1 VVTDSEVLTRANIA
15 EGSPFPGCPLSISV
29 LLRLS
34 DFAIQ
39 ENYKDLIGKE
49 METNPWTSGRMLAV
63 HRNSL
68 FMNVV
73 NVLLRIVGQ
82 EIGHDQRALDM
93 ATYGHLGTTPAIHRM
108 ALQRYGVLGLR
119 TRIRLGLKLLRR
131 YLSSST
137 CVQQVAGRYAK
148 YSFPVDDYSNCLP
161 LYNEIC
167 RRLSALSVVSSE
179 HLLASGQSSLTQTM
193 AFIALLN
200 GRKDWTLE
208 LSNEMTQLLSSI
220 NDVESAGVPVELK
233 DLAAAIARS
242 DYSAE
247 FVRQSSDQGRR
258 MLEEDRGAAGS
269 RFRDFLARHGHRG
282 IMEGDF
288 SWDPWAL
295 DPLPLISALQTM
307 VANPCALETPVRI
320 EMDTVSTS
328 GLQTNWFRRHLLAFL
343 IGRARAAVVDR
354 EKTKSLLIRTTHC
367 FRLAYR
373 RLGQLMVSDGK
384 IPDAGLVHFLTH
396 SELQQVISS
405 RGTVL
410 IAKAIRRRKLHS
422 EAAELVYPELSVG
435 VPQRLEQCGSE
446 ESPATGFQLSGTPVF
461 KGTVRG
467 TVRVALNVQ
476 EARDIRCGEI
486 LVTRCTDI
494 GWTPYFPLLAGV
506 VTELGGLVSHGAVV
520 AREYGLPCIVGAQKA
535 TQSFRTGDRVILD
548 GTRGTVTLVDVHI

>member
-1 VVTDSEVLTRANIA
+1 MGIHTAVSRASATSQLIA
-15 EGSPFPGCPLSISV
+15 FMILLEG
-29 LLRLS
+29 R
-34 DFAIQ
+34 
-39 ENYKDLIGKE
+39 KE
-49 METNPWTSGRMLAV
+49 WTP
-63 HRNSL
+63 
-68 FMNVV
+68 
-73 NVLLRIVGQ
+73 
-82 EIGHDQRALDM
+82 E
-93 ATYGHLGTTPAIHRM
+93 
-108 ALQRYGVLGLR
+108 
-119 TRIRLGLKLLRR
+119 
-131 YLSSST
+131 
-137 CVQQVAGRYAK
+137 
-148 YSFPVDDYSNCLP
+148 
-161 LYNEIC
+161 LYNE
-167 RRLSALSVVSSE
+167 
-179 HLLASGQSSLTQTM
+179 M
-193 AFIALLN
+193 A
-200 GRKDWTLE
+200 
-208 LSNEMTQLLSSI
+208 QLLGSISS
-220 NDVESAGVPVELK
+220 VESAEVPVALKELAK
-233 DLAAAIARS
+233 AISESEHSEEFATQ
-242 DYSAE
+242 SADE
-247 FVRQSSDQGRR
+247 ACKR
-258 MLEEDRGAAGS
+258 LEEDSGTPGRLFAE
-269 RFRDFLARHGHRG
+269 FLLRHGHRS
-282 IMEGDF
+282 IMEFDF
-288 SWDPWAL
+288 SSETWGLNPRS
-295 DPLPLISALQTM
+295 LISALQTM
-307 VANPCALETPVRI
+307 VANPSTFASVAKPENDDWMTAIQKTKPNKYRALKFFVPRSR
-320 EMDTVSTS
+320 D
-328 GLQTNWFRRHLLAFL
+328 
-343 IGRARAAVVDR
+343 AVAYR
-354 EKTKSLLIRTTHC
+354 EKTKSLLIRTIHC

-410 IAKAIRRRKLHS
+410 IAKAIRRLKLHS